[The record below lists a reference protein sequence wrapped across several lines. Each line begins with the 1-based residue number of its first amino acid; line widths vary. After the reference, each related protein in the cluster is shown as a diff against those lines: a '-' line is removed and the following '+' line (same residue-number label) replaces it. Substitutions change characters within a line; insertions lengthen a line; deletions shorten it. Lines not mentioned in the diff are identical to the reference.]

1 MEDLVGPR
9 TSLGTPRDL
18 AEYHSTPPTSRL
30 LVGAAWTPYRI
41 RHTACCL
48 PLPDRALRTR
58 FRGGNGGIMRVL
70 PSPRSG
76 RGAWHVDGPDSGMQK
91 RATYSG
97 PYSLVFAGV
106 TVIVGVVALV
116 RKDSMITIA
125 VAILGLYILHLL
137 SLRALTRDGATTGR
151 GSRSSG
157 AAGADP
163 AKLEV
168 ARSGERPKSSA
179 RRPLDVVAQA
189 SNVVV
194 QASDATEL
202 ERDDGPVFFSRE
214 SGFVREIGEPSIPSR
229 QNPAT
234 EDSAWMVQGS
244 RSGDGPEFL
253 PADSEVTMPDFV
265 AQKGA
270 SDVKGASEIPIP
282 RKFALG
288 TVAIIRRA
296 LDPAQ
301 VARVLEE
308 QRKFPKKRFGEIA
321 VELDYITEAQ
331 LDDLLEAQKAGLFT
345 EEEIQGARQ
354 SLEAFRRNAPPAAV

>member
-1 MEDLVGPR
+1 
-9 TSLGTPRDL
+9 
-18 AEYHSTPPTSRL
+18 
-30 LVGAAWTPYRI
+30 
-41 RHTACCL
+41 
-48 PLPDRALRTR
+48 
-58 FRGGNGGIMRVL
+58 
-70 PSPRSG
+70 
-76 RGAWHVDGPDSGMQK
+76 MQK

-125 VAILGLYILHLL
+125 VAILALYILHLL
-137 SLRALTRDGATTGR
+137 SLRALTRDGAATDR

-157 AAGADP
+157 VAGAAP
-163 AKLEV
+163 AKLEM
-168 ARSGERPKSSA
+168 AQSGEESKSSA

-189 SNVVV
+189 SGAVV

-229 QNPAT
+229 QKPAT

-244 RSGDGPEFL
+244 RSGDEPEFL

-265 AQKGA
+265 ARKGP

-321 VELDYITEAQ
+321 VELDYISEAQ
-331 LDDLLEAQKAGLFT
+331 LDDLLEAQNAGLFT

-354 SLEAFRRNAPPAAV
+354 SLEAFRQNASSAAM

>member
-1 MEDLVGPR
+1 M
-9 TSLGTPRDL
+9 
-18 AEYHSTPPTSRL
+18 
-30 LVGAAWTPYRI
+30 
-41 RHTACCL
+41 
-48 PLPDRALRTR
+48 
-58 FRGGNGGIMRVL
+58 
-70 PSPRSG
+70 
-76 RGAWHVDGPDSGMQK
+76 DGPDSGMQK

-106 TVIVGVVALV
+106 TVIVGVIALV

-137 SLRALTRDGATTGR
+137 SLRALTRDGAATDR

-157 AAGADP
+157 VAGAAP

-168 ARSGERPKSSA
+168 ARSEEKPKSSA

-189 SNVVV
+189 SGAVVQASDAVVQASDAVVQASEVVV
-194 QASDATEL
+194 KASDATEL
-202 ERDDGPVFFSRE
+202 ERDDRPVFFSRE

-229 QNPAT
+229 QKPAT

-244 RSGDGPEFL
+244 RSGDEPEFL

-270 SDVKGASEIPIP
+270 SDMKGASEIPIP

>member
-1 MEDLVGPR
+1 M
-9 TSLGTPRDL
+9 
-18 AEYHSTPPTSRL
+18 
-30 LVGAAWTPYRI
+30 
-41 RHTACCL
+41 
-48 PLPDRALRTR
+48 
-58 FRGGNGGIMRVL
+58 
-70 PSPRSG
+70 
-76 RGAWHVDGPDSGMQK
+76 
-91 RATYSG
+91 
-97 PYSLVFAGV
+97 
-106 TVIVGVVALV
+106 
-116 RKDSMITIA
+116 
-125 VAILGLYILHLL
+125 
-137 SLRALTRDGATTGR
+137 
-151 GSRSSG
+151 
-157 AAGADP
+157 
-163 AKLEV
+163 
-168 ARSGERPKSSA
+168 
-179 RRPLDVVAQA
+179 
-189 SNVVV
+189 
-194 QASDATEL
+194 TEL

-229 QNPAT
+229 QKPAT

-244 RSGDGPEFL
+244 RSGDEPEFL

-270 SDVKGASEIPIP
+270 SDVKGASEIPVP

-354 SLEAFRRNAPPAAV
+354 SLETFRRNASSAAV

>member
-1 MEDLVGPR
+1 
-9 TSLGTPRDL
+9 
-18 AEYHSTPPTSRL
+18 
-30 LVGAAWTPYRI
+30 
-41 RHTACCL
+41 
-48 PLPDRALRTR
+48 
-58 FRGGNGGIMRVL
+58 
-70 PSPRSG
+70 
-76 RGAWHVDGPDSGMQK
+76 MQK

-106 TVIVGVVALV
+106 TVIVGVIALV

-137 SLRALTRDGATTGR
+137 SLRALTRDGAATDR
-151 GSRSSG
+151 GSRS
-157 AAGADP
+157 
-163 AKLEV
+163 
-168 ARSGERPKSSA
+168 PKSSA

-189 SNVVV
+189 SGAVAQASGAVVQASEVVV

-202 ERDDGPVFFSRE
+202 ERDDRPVFFSRE

-229 QNPAT
+229 QKPAT

-244 RSGDGPEFL
+244 RSGDEPEFL

-301 VARVLEE
+301 VAQVLEE

-321 VELDYITEAQ
+321 VELDYITEAE

>member
-1 MEDLVGPR
+1 
-9 TSLGTPRDL
+9 
-18 AEYHSTPPTSRL
+18 
-30 LVGAAWTPYRI
+30 
-41 RHTACCL
+41 
-48 PLPDRALRTR
+48 
-58 FRGGNGGIMRVL
+58 
-70 PSPRSG
+70 
-76 RGAWHVDGPDSGMQK
+76 MQK

-125 VAILGLYILHLL
+125 VAILALYILHLL
-137 SLRALTRDGATTGR
+137 SLRALTRDGAATDR

-157 AAGADP
+157 VAGAAP
-163 AKLEV
+163 AKLEM
-168 ARSGERPKSSA
+168 AQSGEKPKSS
-179 RRPLDVVAQA
+179 
-189 SNVVV
+189 VVV
-194 QASDATEL
+194 QASGATEL

-229 QNPAT
+229 QKPAT

-244 RSGDGPEFL
+244 RSGDEPEFL

-265 AQKGA
+265 ARKGP

-321 VELDYITEAQ
+321 VELDYISEAQ
-331 LDDLLEAQKAGLFT
+331 LDDLLEAQNAGLFT

-354 SLEAFRRNAPPAAV
+354 SLEAFRQNASSAAM

>member
-1 MEDLVGPR
+1 M
-9 TSLGTPRDL
+9 
-18 AEYHSTPPTSRL
+18 
-30 LVGAAWTPYRI
+30 
-41 RHTACCL
+41 
-48 PLPDRALRTR
+48 
-58 FRGGNGGIMRVL
+58 
-70 PSPRSG
+70 
-76 RGAWHVDGPDSGMQK
+76 DGPDSGMQK

-97 PYSLVFAGV
+97 PYSLVFATV

-116 RKDSMITIA
+116 RKDSMITMA

-137 SLRALTRDGATTGR
+137 SLRALTRNGAAADR
-151 GSRSSG
+151 GSRRSAR
-157 AAGADP
+157 AAGAAP
-163 AKLEV
+163 AKLE
-168 ARSGERPKSSA
+168 
-179 RRPLDVVAQA
+179 
-189 SNVVV
+189 
-194 QASDATEL
+194 ASDATEL

-229 QNPAT
+229 QKPAT

-244 RSGDGPEFL
+244 RSEDEPEFL
-253 PADSEVTMPDFV
+253 PADSEVTMPDFA

-270 SDVKGASEIPIP
+270 SDVKGTSEVPIP

-301 VARVLEE
+301 VARVLGE

-354 SLEAFRRNAPPAAV
+354 SLEAFRRNASAAAI

>member
-1 MEDLVGPR
+1 
-9 TSLGTPRDL
+9 
-18 AEYHSTPPTSRL
+18 
-30 LVGAAWTPYRI
+30 
-41 RHTACCL
+41 
-48 PLPDRALRTR
+48 
-58 FRGGNGGIMRVL
+58 
-70 PSPRSG
+70 
-76 RGAWHVDGPDSGMQK
+76 MQK

-125 VAILGLYILHLL
+125 VAILALYILHLL
-137 SLRALTRDGATTGR
+137 SLRALTRDGAATDR

-157 AAGADP
+157 VAGAAP
-163 AKLEV
+163 AKLEM
-168 ARSGERPKSSA
+168 AQSGEKPKSSA

-189 SNVVV
+189 SG
-194 QASDATEL
+194 ATEL

-229 QNPAT
+229 QKPAT

-244 RSGDGPEFL
+244 RSGDEPEFL

-265 AQKGA
+265 ARKGP

-321 VELDYITEAQ
+321 VELDYISEAQ
-331 LDDLLEAQKAGLFT
+331 LDDLLEAQNAGLFT

-354 SLEAFRRNAPPAAV
+354 SLEAFRQNASSAAM

>member
-9 TSLGTPRDL
+9 TSPGTPRDL
-18 AEYHSTPPTSRL
+18 TEYHPTPPTSTL
-30 LVGAAWTPYRI
+30 LVSCRTGLYGI

-58 FRGGNGGIMRVL
+58 FRGGNGGIMRIL
-70 PSPRSG
+70 PFPRSG

-137 SLRALTRDGATTGR
+137 SLRALTRDGAATDR
-151 GSRSSG
+151 GSRS
-157 AAGADP
+157 
-163 AKLEV
+163 
-168 ARSGERPKSSA
+168 PKSSA

-189 SNVVV
+189 SGAVV
-194 QASDATEL
+194 QASEVTEL

-229 QNPAT
+229 QKPET

-244 RSGDGPEFL
+244 RSGDEPEFL

-270 SDVKGASEIPIP
+270 SDVKGASEIPVP

-321 VELDYITEAQ
+321 VKLDYITEAQ
-331 LDDLLEAQKAGLFT
+331 LDGLLETQKAGLFT

-354 SLEAFRRNAPPAAV
+354 SLETFRRNASSAAV